1 MYLLNNFMINPSAP
15 SWVEKFFTDQNDENQ
30 TVINN
35 YEQFYEKTRNTGF
48 LVGYTT
54 DFVTSK
60 KIETKGL
67 TNEELSKIA
76 LLNTLFGVYQLIK
89 NNRNH
94 SDFINQCVTFYKDL
108 HPKESSL
115 LEKILP
121 QDSYSSKLEKII
133 NSRIQTNENIISKNF
148 SNILTNALIFID
160 VLAFRKYLVDGNVP
174 DKYLKKTEEIIV
186 NIVSLALK
194 TKEIKSKYDDL
205 LQKLFES
212 SVRYTKFNKLEMV
225 SLENLDLSYFNNDY
239 EKYYLIDIAGMAMW
253 NDGKIE
259 DSERNFL
266 FQLAKKLAVSDSFVE
281 KSITDMNLFLTT
293 HKNKIPYFNFSN
305 PVKHFYDQ
313 TTQNVHTLIS
323 RNKNRLILEISQSK
337 ELMKLLSQSTKR
349 DLSPEEKKKV
359 RNQLLD
365 ICKTIPS
372 LTIFLIPGG
381 SLLLPILIRFIPQL
395 LPSAFNE
402 NLEKE

>member
-1 MYLLNNFMINPSAP
+1 MINPSAP
-15 SWVEKFFTDQNDENQ
+15 SWVEKFFTEQNYENQ
-30 TVINN
+30 TVIHD
-35 YEQFYEKTRNTGF
+35 YEQFYENTRETGF

-54 DFVTSK
+54 HFVTNK
-60 KIETKGL
+60 NIETKGL

-76 LLNTLFGVYQLIK
+76 LLNTLFGIYQLVK
-89 NNRNH
+89 KNRNH
-94 SDFINQCVTFYKDL
+94 SEFIYECVTFYKKL
-108 HPKESSL
+108 HPTESSL
-115 LEKILP
+115 LSKLLP

-160 VLAFRKYLVDGNVP
+160 VLAFRKYLVEGNIP
-174 DKYLKKTEEIIV
+174 DKYLKKTEELIV
-186 NIVSLALK
+186 NIVSLALE
-194 TKEIKSKYDDL
+194 TKEVKTKYDDL
-205 LQKLFES
+205 LHKLFES
-212 SVRYTKFNKLEMV
+212 SVRYTKFNKLEIV
-225 SLENLDLSYFNNDY
+225 SLENLDLSYFNDTY

-253 NDGKIE
+253 NDAKIE
-259 DSERNFL
+259 NSERNFL
-266 FQLAKKLAVSDSFVE
+266 FQLAKKLTIPDSFVE
-281 KSITDMNLFLTT
+281 KSISDMNLFLTT
-293 HKNKIPYFNFSN
+293 NKDKIPYFNFSN

-323 RNKNRLILEISQSK
+323 RNKNRLVLEISQSK

-349 DLSPEEKKKV
+349 DLTPEEKKKV

-381 SLLLPILIRFIPQL
+381 SLLLPILIKFIPQL

>member
-1 MYLLNNFMINPSAP
+1 MINPSAP
-15 SWVEKFFTDQNDENQ
+15 SWVEKFFAEQNDENQ
-30 TVINN
+30 AVINN
-35 YEQFYEKTRNTGF
+35 YEQFYENTRETGF

-54 DFVTSK
+54 HFVTTK
-60 KIETKGL
+60 TIETKGL

-76 LLNTLFGVYQLIK
+76 LLNTLFGVYQLVK
-89 NNRNH
+89 KNRNH
-94 SDFINQCVTFYKDL
+94 SAFINECVTFYKDL

-121 QDSYSSKLEKII
+121 QDSNSSKLEKII

-160 VLAFRKYLVDGNVP
+160 VLAFQKYLDEGKIS
-174 DKYLKKTEEIIV
+174 DKYLKKSEEIIV

-194 TKEIKSKYDDL
+194 TKAVKTKYDDL

-212 SVRYTKFNKLEMV
+212 SVRYTKFNKLEIV
-225 SLENLDLSYFNNDY
+225 SLENLDLSYFTNNY
-239 EKYYLIDIAGMAMW
+239 EKYYLIDMAGMAMW
-253 NDGKIE
+253 NDAEIE
-259 DSERNFL
+259 NSERNFL
-266 FQLAKKLAVSDSFVE
+266 FQLAKKLPVSDSFVE
-281 KSITDMNLFLTT
+281 KSIFDMNLFLTT
-293 HKNKIPYFNFSN
+293 NKNKIPYFNFSN

-313 TTQNVHTLIS
+313 TTQTVHTLIS

-349 DLSPEEKKKV
+349 DLNPEEKKKV

-372 LTIFLIPGG
+372 LTIFLVPGG
-381 SLLLPILIRFIPQL
+381 SLLLPILVKFIPQL

>member
-1 MYLLNNFMINPSAP
+1 MINPSAP
-15 SWVEKFFTDQNDENQ
+15 SWVEKFFTEQNDENQ
-30 TVINN
+30 SVINN
-35 YEQFYEKTRNTGF
+35 YEKFYENTRNTGF

-54 DFVTSK
+54 HFVTTK
-60 KIETKGL
+60 EIEPKGL

-76 LLNTLFGVYQLIK
+76 LLNTLFGVYQLVK
-89 NNRNH
+89 NNRNP
-94 SDFINQCVTFYKDL
+94 SDFINECVTFYKDL

-160 VLAFRKYLVDGNVP
+160 VLAFRKYLVEGNIP
-174 DKYLKKTEEIIV
+174 EKYLKKTEEIIV

-194 TKEIKSKYDDL
+194 TKELKTKYDDL

-212 SVRYTKFNKLEMV
+212 SVRYTKFNKLEIV
-225 SLENLDLSYFNNDY
+225 SIENLDLSYFNNDY
-239 EKYYLIDIAGMAMW
+239 EKYYLIDMAGMAMW

-259 DSERNFL
+259 NSERNFL
-266 FQLAKKLAVSDSFVE
+266 FQLAKKLAISDSFVE
-281 KSITDMNLFLTT
+281 KSILDMNLFLT
-293 HKNKIPYFNFSN
+293 KNKAKIPYFNFSN

-365 ICKTIPS
+365 IFKTIPS

-381 SLLLPILIRFIPQL
+381 SLLLPILIKFIPQL

>member
-1 MYLLNNFMINPSAP
+1 MINPSAP
-15 SWVEKFFTDQNDENQ
+15 SWVEKFFAEQNDENQ
-30 TVINN
+30 TVINS
-35 YEQFYEKTRNTGF
+35 YEHFYENTRETGF

-54 DFVTSK
+54 HFVTNK
-60 KIETKGL
+60 RIETKGL

-94 SDFINQCVTFYKDL
+94 SEFIQECVIFYKSL

-121 QDSYSSKLEKII
+121 QDSNSSKLEKII

-148 SNILTNALIFID
+148 SNIITNALIFID
-160 VLAFRKYLVDGNVP
+160 VLAFRKYLDESNIP
-174 DKYLKKTEEIIV
+174 DKYLKKAEEIIV

-194 TKEIKSKYDDL
+194 TKEIKTKYDDL

-212 SVRYTKFNKLEMV
+212 SVRYTKFNKLEFV

-239 EKYYLIDIAGMAMW
+239 EKYYLIDMAGMAMW

-259 DSERNFL
+259 NSERDFL

-281 KSITDMNLFLTT
+281 KSIFDMNSFLTT
-293 HKNKIPYFNFSN
+293 NKDKIPYFNFSN

-323 RNKNRLILEISQSK
+323 RNKNRLVVEISQSK

-381 SLLLPILIRFIPQL
+381 SLLLPILIKFIPQL

>member
-1 MYLLNNFMINPSAP
+1 MINPSAP
-15 SWVEKFFTDQNDENQ
+15 SWVEKYFTDQNNENQ

-35 YEQFYEKTRNTGF
+35 YDQFYENTRKTGF

-54 DFVTSK
+54 HFVTTK
-60 KIETKGL
+60 NIETKGL
-67 TNEELSKIA
+67 TNEELSKIG
-76 LLNTLFGVYQLIK
+76 LLNTLFGVYQLVNK
-89 NNRNH
+89 NRIH
-94 SDFINQCVTFYKDL
+94 SVFINECVTFYKTL
-108 HPKESSL
+108 LPKESSL

-121 QDSYSSKLEKII
+121 QDSNSSKLEKII

-160 VLAFRKYLVDGNVP
+160 VLAFMRYLEEGKIS
-174 DKYLKKTEEIIV
+174 DKYLKKSEEIIV

-194 TKEIKSKYDDL
+194 TKEVKTKYDDL
-205 LQKLFES
+205 LHKLFES
-212 SVRYTKFNKLEMV
+212 SVRYTKFNKLEIV
-225 SLENLDLSYFNNDY
+225 SLENLDLSYFDDTY
-239 EKYYLIDIAGMAMW
+239 EKYYLIDMAGMAMW
-253 NDGKIE
+253 NDAKIE
-259 DSERNFL
+259 KSERTFL
-266 FQLAKKLAVSDSFVE
+266 FQLAKKLTIPDSFVE
-281 KSITDMNLFLTT
+281 KSISDMNLFLTT
-293 HKNKIPYFNFSN
+293 NKDKIPYFNFSN

-323 RNKNRLILEISQSK
+323 RNKNRLVLEISQSK

-381 SLLLPILIRFIPQL
+381 SLLLPILIKFIPQL

>member
-1 MYLLNNFMINPSAP
+1 MINPSAP
-15 SWVEKFFTDQNDENQ
+15 SWVEKFFTEQNDENQ
-30 TVINN
+30 TVIND
-35 YEQFYEKTRNTGF
+35 YEKFYENTRNTGF

-54 DFVTSK
+54 HFVTSK
-60 KIETKGL
+60 EIETKGL

-76 LLNTLFGVYQLIK
+76 LLNTLFGVYQLVK

-94 SDFINQCVTFYKDL
+94 LEFINECVSFYKDL

-160 VLAFRKYLVDGNVP
+160 VLAFQKYLVEGNIP

-194 TKEIKSKYDDL
+194 TKEIKTKYDDL

-212 SVRYTKFNKLEMV
+212 SVRYTKFNKLEIV
-225 SLENLDLSYFNNDY
+225 SLENLDLSYFNNNY
-239 EKYYLIDIAGMAMW
+239 EKYCLIDIAGMAMW
-253 NDGKIE
+253 NDAEIE
-259 DSERNFL
+259 YSERNFL
-266 FQLAKKLAVSDSFVE
+266 FQLAEKLAISDSFVQ
-281 KSITDMNLFLTT
+281 KSISDMNLFLTT
-293 HKNKIPYFNFSN
+293 YKDKIPYFNFSN

-349 DLSPEEKKKV
+349 DLSPQEKKKV
-359 RNQLLD
+359 KNQLLD

-372 LTIFLIPGG
+372 LTIFLVPGG
-381 SLLLPILIRFIPQL
+381 SLLLPILIKFIPQM

>member
-1 MYLLNNFMINPSAP
+1 MINPSAP
-15 SWVEKFFTDQNDENQ
+15 SWVEKFFTEQNDKNQ

-35 YEQFYEKTRNTGF
+35 YEQFYENTRATGF

-54 DFVTSK
+54 HFVTSK
-60 KIETKGL
+60 NIETKGL
-67 TNEELSKIA
+67 TNEELLKIA
-76 LLNTLFGVYQLIK
+76 LLNTLFGVYQLVK
-89 NNRNH
+89 KNRNH
-94 SDFINQCVTFYKDL
+94 SEFIYQCTTFYKNL

-148 SNILTNALIFID
+148 SNILTNVLLFID
-160 VLAFRKYLVDGNVP
+160 VLAFRKYLDEGNIP

-194 TKEIKSKYDDL
+194 TKEVKTKYDDL

-212 SVRYTKFNKLEMV
+212 SVRYTKFNKLQIV
-225 SLENLDLSYFNNDY
+225 SLDNLDLSYFNHDY
-239 EKYYLIDIAGMAMW
+239 EKYYLIDLAGMAMW
-253 NDGKIE
+253 NDAKIE
-259 DSERNFL
+259 KSEKNFL
-266 FQLAKKLAVSDSFVE
+266 FQLAKKLAISNSFLE
-281 KSITDMNLFLTT
+281 KSISEMNVFLTT
-293 HKNKIPYFNFSN
+293 NKTKIQHFNYSN

-313 TTQNVHTLIS
+313 TTQNVQTLIS
-323 RNKNRLILEISQSK
+323 RNKNRLVVEISQSK

-349 DLSPEEKKKV
+349 ELSPDEKKKV

-365 ICKTIPS
+365 ILKTIPS
-372 LTIFLIPGG
+372 LTIFLVPGG
-381 SLLLPILIRFIPQL
+381 SLLLPILIKFIPQL

-402 NLEKE
+402 NLEK